1 MEDYKYLFKIILVGG
16 TGVGKTSILQRYTQG
31 FFNHGTLATVGVDFK
46 VKTVNIDKDRV
57 KLQIWDPSGQ
67 ERFRSIVH
75 LYYRNAQAVIFVYD
89 LTHQRSF
96 DRLPDWMD
104 EVERHCCGRVLKI
117 LVGNKV
123 DGVQDREVP
132 TVVARDFAAANRFDY
147 FIETSA
153 LDSTN
158 VDVLFQQVAQRLR
171 DELRAP
177 IVRYWSVDNENYASS
192 RVNLLQRVRINVCSS
207 CRG

>member
-75 LYYRNAQAVIFVYD
+75 LLD
-89 LTHQRSF
+89 
-96 DRLPDWMD
+96 
-104 EVERHCCGRVLKI
+104 GRGRTTLLWKSSENF
-117 LVGNKV
+117 GNKV

-192 RVNLLQRVRINVCSS
+192 RVNLLQRVRINKME
-207 CRG
+207 RNID